1 MNKRNLLFCIIITA
15 FGFLGI
21 LTMFMPYLKIETKE
35 VTQAFDVTFGDI
47 ADFDAEFEDGDSVTL
62 INSRTG
68 IKLFSDVV
76 KIKTDQS
83 YSYIY
88 SLKKLV
94 VGLLLT
100 SWISTIA
107 VIFAVWFLKR
117 KARYIV
123 SMILSLISFSSS
135 LILYIGVPGIAK
147 HALIE
152 AIEKALFND
161 YGVYEHLLGSFV
173 KDTVIDYLGRF
184 CKELLQHSAQFGFW
198 MLMAVMFIGF
208 VLSLVGLILEARK
221 GESNA
226 KTITPVGPKLYG
238 INGEYAG
245 AEVLIG
251 DGILVGRDPAVC
263 QLVVDGEKI
272 SRKHCKIIYK
282 EASEMFVVTDYS
294 TNGTYILGG
303 GEMKKNLPTELPA
316 GTTIQLGKNG
326 DTFRLGNQM

>member
-1 MNKRNLLFCIIITA
+1 MNKRNLLFCIVITA
-15 FGFLGI
+15 FAFLGI

-47 ADFDAEFEDGDSVTL
+47 ADFDAIFEDGDSVTL
-62 INSRTG
+62 INSRSG
-68 IKLFSDVV
+68 IKLFNDVV
-76 KIKTDQS
+76 KIKTEQS
-83 YSYIY
+83 YNYI
-88 SLKKLV
+88 SGLKKLV
-94 VGLLLT
+94 VGLLLV
-100 SWISTIA
+100 SWISAAA

-123 SMILSLISFSSS
+123 SMILSLVSFSSS
-135 LILYIGVPGIAK
+135 IILYIGVPGIAK

-198 MLMAVMFIGF
+198 MLMVVMFIGF
-208 VLSLVGLILEARK
+208 ALSLVGLILEARK
-221 GESNA
+221 GES
-226 KTITPVGPKLYG
+226 KVKIKTPVVAKMYG

-251 DGILVGRDPAVC
+251 DGILIGRDPAVC
-263 QLVVDGEKI
+263 QLVIDREKI
-272 SRKHCKIIYK
+272 SRKHCKIAYK
-282 EASEMFVVTDYS
+282 EASEMYVVTDYS

-326 DTFRLGNQM
+326 DTFRLGNQV